1 MQALGVDI
9 GGTKIA
15 AMRVGPDGAVHE
27 RAQVPTPR
35 GDSEEVFAAVEEA
48 ARRVMGADVAAAGVG
63 VAGLVDSA
71 AGIMRYGPNLPF
83 RELPLRDRLS
93 AAIGVPCLVE
103 NDASVAGWG
112 EYRLGAGRGTREMLL
127 VTVGTGI
134 GGAIITGGRML
145 RGAHGFA
152 AEIGH
157 VIVEPGG
164 PQCGCGNRGCWEQV
178 ASGRAISRL
187 GGEAARANPHSLL
200 AELAEGDPEAVSG
213 PLVTDAARRGDVV
226 AQEVLAEVGRRLGE
240 GVAGLVNILDPEVVV
255 IGGGAVEAGDLLLDP
270 ARKAYR
276 EAVEAPDHRPDVPI
290 LPAELHND
298 AGGIGAAL
306 LALEELLDQPPAATS

>member
-1 MQALGVDI
+1 MEAVGVDI
-9 GGTKIA
+9 GGTKVA
-15 AMRVGPDGAVHE
+15 TMRVAPDGAVHA
-27 RAQVPTPR
+27 RAQIPTPHA
-35 GDSEEVFAAVEEA
+35 GSEEVFAAVEEA
-48 ARRVMGADVAAAGVG
+48 ARRVMGPEVAAAGVG

-71 AGIMRYGPNLPF
+71 AGVMRFGPNLPF

-93 AAIGVPCLVE
+93 AALGVPCLVE

-187 GGEAARANPHSLL
+187 GAEAARANPSSLL
-200 AELAEGDPEAVSG
+200 SELAAGDPRAVSG
-213 PLVTDAARRGDVV
+213 PLVTEAARRGDAV
-226 AQEVLAEVGRRLGE
+226 AVEVLAEVGRRLGE

-255 IGGGAVEAGDLLLDP
+255 IGGGAVDAGDLLLDP

-276 EAVEAPDHRPDVPI
+276 EAVEAPEHRPDVPI

-306 LALEELLDQPPAATS
+306 LALEELLDQEPAGAS